1 MSERRNGGVAQQFE
15 QINPYEQDLNA
26 QRMFDAFLQLG
37 KELSVVKIGSQEAAN
52 QIAQETNSRLFDI
65 AQHGVAINHSVLLV
79 SGESVK
85 RTNFSHVADGAGY
98 VTSIDTENPMVP
110 IGVGEERP
118 LRPQSLR
125 ATSWEDEEAGCWRVG
140 LKMRGPDTQGSLN
153 TAITTINN
161 GLPVLSINIQG
172 YLEVSFDENVQIQ
185 VETLA
190 RKRERD
196 ESIAR
201 LRGHF
206 NSGIVRLL
214 KTVDIEMDR
223 GGSDQYQELRH
234 IQNLRLLGRYGM
246 DIVELK
252 KADLL
257 NTAITKVLNRS
268 DERVIIA
275 GKSYEK
281 DDDEHSVDSPSFT
294 TISGIVADVIPEI
307 PVSTGGAIGPS
318 LVVIGPNGR
327 IDKPSYMPIKDLT
340 TVKY

>member
-1 MSERRNGGVAQQFE
+1 M
-15 QINPYEQDLNA
+15 Y
-26 QRMFDAFLQLG
+26 
-37 KELSVVKIGSQEAAN
+37 
-52 QIAQETNSRLFDI
+52 
-65 AQHGVAINHSVLLV
+65 
-79 SGESVK
+79 
-85 RTNFSHVADGAGY
+85 GA
-98 VTSIDTENPMVP
+98 
-110 IGVGEERP
+110 
-118 LRPQSLR
+118 
-125 ATSWEDEEAGCWRVG
+125 
-140 LKMRGPDTQGSLN
+140 DTQGSLS
-153 TAITTINN
+153 TGITTITN
-161 GLPVLSINIQG
+161 GLPVLSINVQG

-185 VETLA
+185 VETIA

-223 GGSDQYQELRH
+223 GSSNQYQELKH

-246 DIVELK
+246 DILELK

-275 GKSYEK
+275 GTSYEK
-281 DDDEHSVDSPSFT
+281 DDEERSGDQPVFT

-307 PVSTGGAIGPS
+307 PIVTDKTVGPS

-327 IDKPSYMPIKDLT
+327 IDKPSYMPLSELKQ
-340 TVKY
+340 VSY